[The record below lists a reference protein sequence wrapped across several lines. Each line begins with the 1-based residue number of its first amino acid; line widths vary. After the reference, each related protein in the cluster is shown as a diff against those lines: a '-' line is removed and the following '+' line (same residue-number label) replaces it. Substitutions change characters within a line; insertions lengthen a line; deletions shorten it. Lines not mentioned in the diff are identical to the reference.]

1 MLKRKIMA
9 IFAVLLGL
17 TLFFQDETEA
27 SGSINYNQLVPLS
40 KLYIG
45 VPYQF
50 GGTSP
55 VGFDCSGYIQFVYKK
70 IGINLPRMTSDQY
83 LTGTSVDKKNLR
95 VGDLVFFETYKSGP
109 SHSGIYLGNNEFI
122 HASSSKGVM
131 ISKLDDPYYWG
142 PRYLGAKRV
151 LNYQMPL
158 GKFKDVPSSFWAEDQ
173 IADLNK
179 KEIIVGYE
187 GSKFKP
193 DLDMT
198 RAEVAALIAEVFEL
212 NIADRSLKFKDVSKE
227 YWALGAINAVQ
238 KAGIIKG
245 DAAGNFRPE
254 ETLSREHLALI
265 FTRAF
270 DLAPVKSPVAFKD
283 IPKDYYAADE
293 IQRLAASGITTGKE
307 DGTFAPKQLV
317 NRTQFAVF
325 LSRGM
330 NK

>member
-1 MLKRKIMA
+1 MLKRKIMTFFAA
-9 IFAVLLGL
+9 IICL
-17 TLFFQDETEA
+17 TLFFQEKTEA
-27 SGSINYNQLVPLS
+27 AEPINYNQLVPLS

-70 IGINLPRMTSDQY
+70 IGIHLPRMTSDQFH
-83 LTGTSVDKKNLR
+83 TGVSVDKRNLR
-95 VGDLVFFETYKSGP
+95 VGDLVFFETYKKGP

-131 ISKLDDPYYWG
+131 ISKIDDPYYWG

-151 LNYQMPL
+151 LNYQLPL
-158 GKFKDVPSSFWAEDQ
+158 GKFKDIPSSFWAEDQ
-173 IADLNK
+173 ISDLNK

-187 GSKFKP
+187 GSQFKP

-212 NIADRSLKFKDVSKE
+212 NIADRSSKFKDVPKD

-245 DAAGNFRPE
+245 DSTGSFRPE

-270 DLAPVKSPVAFKD
+270 DLTPVKTPVDFKD
-283 IPKDYYAADE
+283 IPKDYYAADA

-330 NK
+330 K